1 MCCLFKNLWKAM
13 FKAVFKTIIEL
24 TEVRNRTL
32 TEKTVDIALDSK
44 YKMDKNKNTFCN
56 ID

>member
-1 MCCLFKNLWKAM
+1 M
-13 FKAVFKTIIEL
+13 FKAVFKTKIEL